1 MRPRTAILIPV
12 KSTHRAKA
20 RLASVLGQTARQRL
34 SLVMLE
40 DVLAAVFPAVG
51 HLVDAVYVVTSNPEA
66 MVIACAYGAT
76 ILQEEEQRSES
87 HSVDTAS
94 RTCAERGVEAVLT
107 IPADIPGIR
116 TEDIASILS
125 TAGGSEHAVVL
136 VPSRDGRGTN
146 AIWRRPPLAIPSRFG
161 FDSFRKHQTEAEA
174 RGLPWGAL
182 QLPRVAV
189 DIDEPED
196 LAAFLELPGETRT
209 RGLLER
215 LGVVDR
221 LRGARDPGLSIV
233 GLPGIPEVAEGDD
246 LARLIIEAAEQAGRC
261 LATGDVLVVAQKVV
275 SKAEGRVVSLT
286 EVVPSDLAREFAQ
299 TWGKDPRFVEVVLGE
314 SRRIVRMDRGVII
327 AETTHGFICANAGV
341 DASNVPGEDR
351 ISLLPVD
358 PDGSAMRLRKALE
371 EQCGARVAVIVSDT
385 FGRPWREGLT
395 NVAIGVAGLGPLVS
409 YVGQQD
415 PHGHTLRVT
424 ELAVADE
431 LAAAAGLLMG
441 KLERIPAVLIR
452 GYRGA
457 TEDPAAEGG
466 ARSLVRS
473 AERDLFR

>member
-1 MRPRTAILIPV
+1 VRPRIAILIPV
-12 KSTHRAKA
+12 KSTTRAKA
-20 RLASVLGQTARQRL
+20 RLGQVLDQAARQRL
-34 SLVMLE
+34 SLTMLE
-40 DVLAAVFPAVG
+40 DVLAAVMPATG
-51 HLVDAVYVVTSNPEA
+51 PLVEAVYVVTSDPEA
-66 MVIACAYGAT
+66 MAIARTHGAVV
-76 ILQEEEQRSES
+76 LEEQAQRSES
-87 HSVDTAS
+87 HSVDAAS

-107 IPADIPGIR
+107 LPADIPAVR
-116 TEDIASILS
+116 TEDVAVVLS
-125 TAGGSEHAVVL
+125 GGRDSDRPVVL

-161 FDSFRKHQTEAEA
+161 FDSFRKHRAEAEA
-174 RGLPWGAL
+174 RGLAWLAL
-182 QLPRVAV
+182 ESPRLAL

-196 LAAFLELPGETRT
+196 LEVFLEVPGQTRT
-209 RGLLER
+209 RSFLER
-215 LGVVDR
+215 LGVV
-221 LRGARDPGLSIV
+221 GSKHPARHRTLSMAGLA
-233 GLPGIPEVAEGDD
+233 GIPEVVEGDD
-246 LARLIIEAAEQAGRC
+246 LAQLIAAAAEREEDSLQ
-261 LATGDVLVVAQKVV
+261 TGDVLVVAQKVV
-275 SKAEGRVVSLT
+275 SKAEGRIVCLRDI
-286 EVVPSDLAREFAQ
+286 VPSGLAREFAE
-299 TWGKDPRFVEVVLGE
+299 TWGKDPRFVEVVLRE
-314 SRRIVRMDRGVII
+314 SRRIVRMDRGMII

-358 PDGSAMRLRKALE
+358 PDASAMRLRKALE
-371 EQCGARVAVIVSDT
+371 ERCGATLGVIVSDT

-395 NVAIGVAGLGPLVS
+395 NVAIGVAGLSPLVS
-409 YVGQQD
+409 YIGQKD

-452 GYRGA
+452 GYHF
-457 TEDPAAEGG
+457 PAAEGR

>member
-1 MRPRTAILIPV
+1 MRVRTGILIPV
-12 KSTHRAKA
+12 KTTDRAKA
-20 RLASVLGQTARQRL
+20 RLASVLDQTARQRL
-34 SLVMLE
+34 SLAMLE
-40 DVLAAVFPAVG
+40 DVLAAVMPAMG
-51 HLVDAVYVVTSNPEA
+51 HLVDAVYVVTSDPEA
-66 MVIACAYGAT
+66 MDIGRAHGAT
-76 ILQEEEQRSES
+76 ILEEAEQRSES

-94 RTCAERGVEAVLT
+94 RTCAERGMQAVLT

-116 TEDIASILS
+116 TEDVDSILS
-125 TAGGSEHAVVL
+125 AAGQPEQAVIL

-146 AIWRRPPLAIPSRFG
+146 AIWRRPPGAIPSRFG
-161 FDSFRKHQTEAEA
+161 FDSFRKHQAEAEA
-174 RGLPWGAL
+174 RGFPWSAF

-196 LAAFLELPGETRT
+196 LAAFLDLSGETKT
-209 RGLLER
+209 RAFLER
-215 LGVVDR
+215 LGAISR
-221 LRGARDPGLSIV
+221 LAAAQDPGLSII
-233 GLPGIPEVAEGDD
+233 GLPGIPEVVAGDD
-246 LARLIIEAAEQAGRC
+246 LARLIIEAAERAGRN
-261 LATGDVLVVAQKVV
+261 LVTGDVLVVAQKVV
-275 SKAEGRVVSLT
+275 SKAEGRVVSLG
-286 EVVPSDLAREFAQ
+286 EVVPSGLAREFAQ

-314 SRRIVRMDRGVII
+314 STRIVRMDRGVII

-358 PDGSAMRLRKALE
+358 PDGSATRLRKAVE
-371 EQCGARVAVIVSDT
+371 ERCGAGVAVIVSDT
-385 FGRPWREGLT
+385 FGRPWREGLV
-395 NVAIGVAGLGPLVS
+395 NVAIGVSGLTPLVS

-452 GYRGA
+452 GYRR
-457 TEDPAAEGG
+457 AAGEPGTEGG
-466 ARSLVRS
+466 ARTLVRS